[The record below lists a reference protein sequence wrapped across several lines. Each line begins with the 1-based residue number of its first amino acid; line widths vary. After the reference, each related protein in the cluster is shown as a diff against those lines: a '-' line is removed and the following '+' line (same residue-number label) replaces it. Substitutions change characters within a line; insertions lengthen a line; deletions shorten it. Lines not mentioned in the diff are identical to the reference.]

1 LLKRRLLKRLEFHG
15 IEYAPE
21 SVREEEFCYI
31 PMGGALPDSEQRIV
45 PFGGAAN
52 TVHPA
57 TGYQLCRMLCSSTDV
72 AQALTTELRRPDFE
86 PDAAAAAAHAAL
98 WPRASRLQRDFA
110 VFGGEFLGSQP
121 VATPAP
127 EPESPSPRAPTR
139 ALPLTT
145 EPRPSAPSPTQPGRD
160 PARLLLRLL
169 PARAAGVG

>member
-1 LLKRRLLKRLEFHG
+1 MTASTTRLVHTPSTLSHPF
-15 IEYAPE
+15 APFRTPCAVE
-21 SVREEEFCYI
+21 VREEEYCYI
-31 PMGGALPDSEQRIV
+31 PMGGALPDPEQRIV

-72 AQALTTELRRPDFE
+72 AGALTAELRRPDFD

-121 VATPAP
+121 VALPPFDP
-127 EPESPSPRAPTR
+127 ET
-139 ALPLTT
+139 
-145 EPRPSAPSPTQPGRD
+145 
-160 PARLLLRLL
+160 
-169 PARAAGVG
+169 